1 MNLGK
6 MLKDWKGNLG
16 TLWIWIGVALLLVN
30 VFIVGIGNWAFWYG
44 LTYCLG
50 WIGLGIVLA
59 IPKARVLSALCAALG
74 AFLGVMLVLQPWVS
88 YFTSISAEMAA
99 GLSVV
104 LFAGVVLSESN
115 VVKFGGYHSEA
126 KYITL
131 LALGASALFGSIYLY
146 NRITLGWAPFNY
158 QTVMYLGGIT
168 LLSGFDFVTVL
179 GAVKVGAASK
189 IRLALAALAIS
200 GAILL
205 TYVLDWGLTLT

>member
-6 MLKDWKGNLG
+6 MLKDWHGHLG
-16 TLWIWIGVALLLVN
+16 TLWIWIGIALLLVN
-30 VFIVGIGNWAFWYG
+30 IFIVGIGSWEFWYG

-59 IPKARVLSALCAALG
+59 IPKARVLSALCATLG
-74 AFLGVMLVLQPWVS
+74 AFLGVMLVLQPWG
-88 YFTSISAEMAA
+88 YATSITAEIAA
-99 GLSVV
+99 GLSVL

-131 LALGASALFGSIYLY
+131 LALGASTLFGCVYLY
-146 NRITLGWAPFNY
+146 NRITFGWAPFNY

-189 IRLALAALAIS
+189 IRLGLAAMAVF

-205 TYVLDWGLTLT
+205 TGVLGWGLTLTP